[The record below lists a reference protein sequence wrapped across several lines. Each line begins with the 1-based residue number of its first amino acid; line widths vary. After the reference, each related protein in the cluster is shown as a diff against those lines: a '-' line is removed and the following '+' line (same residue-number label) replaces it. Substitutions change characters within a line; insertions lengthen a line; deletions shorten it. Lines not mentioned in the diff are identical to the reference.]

1 MVAEVGNILPNVV
14 LQWSTEEDSGDF
26 STNDFFSNKKVVI
39 FAVPGAFTSTCSK
52 LHVPSYLKHYEK
64 IKLKKVDAIL
74 CISVNDQSVMQAWAK
89 NQKTED
95 KIIMISDGNAEFTR
109 LLGLEVDLS
118 QFKMGIRSKRYSMLV
133 DNGCIKF
140 INIEKNRGIELTG
153 AENML
158 NQL

>member
-1 MVAEVGNILPNVV
+1 M
-14 LQWSTEEDSGDF
+14 
-26 STNDFFSNKKVVI
+26 
-39 FAVPGAFTSTCSK
+39 
-52 LHVPSYLKHYEK
+52 
-64 IKLKKVDAIL
+64 
-74 CISVNDQSVMQAWAK
+74 NDQSVMQAWAK

-140 INIEKNRGIELTG
+140 INIEKNRGIDLTG